1 MLTYHKVEQG
11 SSEWH
16 ALRIGKVTAS
26 NAAVLLARGKKAA
39 TGTANIS
46 SGGFWAERGHILEV
60 KALEAYEAVYDVKT
74 EAIGFMTNDQ
84 FPDAGYSPDNYVVIK
99 NGIMPLEVKCFKE
112 EKHLACLEDTPIEV
126 YAQIQF
132 GLMISE
138 SDMARLIHYN
148 PDIEDTSLC
157 FKVIDVPRDEQ
168 LIKRF
173 KEKLYDR

>member
-1 MLTYHKVEQG
+1 
-11 SSEWH
+11 
-16 ALRIGKVTAS
+16 
-26 NAAVLLARGKKAA
+26 
-39 TGTANIS
+39 
-46 SGGFWAERGHILEV
+46 
-60 KALEAYEAVYDVKT
+60 
-74 EAIGFMTNDQ
+74 
-84 FPDAGYSPDNYVVIK
+84 
-99 NGIMPLEVKCFKE
+99 MPLEVKCFKE